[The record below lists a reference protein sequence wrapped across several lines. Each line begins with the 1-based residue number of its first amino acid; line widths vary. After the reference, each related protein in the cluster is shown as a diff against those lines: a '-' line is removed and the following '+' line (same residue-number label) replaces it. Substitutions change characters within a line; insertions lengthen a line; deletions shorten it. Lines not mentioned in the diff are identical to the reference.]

1 MFKKYQPTNEAEGDV
16 HGKISRTDMLTP
28 WTYRS
33 EELTALELE
42 ALFLRDWLLAGHASE
57 IPNSGDYTT
66 FNIGGERAVL
76 IRDEEGRI
84 GAFHNVCRHRGSR
97 VVGADRGH
105 CRRTMV
111 CPFHGWTYHLDG
123 RLKQIPSP
131 GTFAQLEIAS
141 NGLIP
146 IELEVWHGFLFIRF
160 RSGGQSLAARLAAVE
175 EKVGHYRLSELLP
188 LGSRRVGELPYN
200 WKLIRG
206 VDHEGYHVPR
216 AHTLSLI
223 PL

>member
-1 MFKKYQPTNEAEGDV
+1 MFKEYQPTNEAGSDV
-16 HGKISRTDMLTP
+16 HGKVSSTDMLAP

-42 ALFLRDWLLAGHASE
+42 ALFLSDWLLAGHASE
-57 IPNSGDYTT
+57 LPNTGDYTT

-76 IRDEEGRI
+76 IRDEAGRI

-97 VVGADRGH
+97 VVSADRGH
-105 CRRTMV
+105 CQRTMV

-131 GTFAQLEIAS
+131 GTFDQLEIAS

-146 IELEVWHGFLFIRF
+146 VELEVWHGFLFIRF
-160 RSGGQSLAARLAAVE
+160 RTGILKRL
-175 EKVGHYRLSELLP
+175 
-188 LGSRRVGELPYN
+188 
-200 WKLIRG
+200 
-206 VDHEGYHVPR
+206 
-216 AHTLSLI
+216 
-223 PL
+223 